1 MRKKKRDKI
10 SGLPEKEKPLGF
22 FSGIAVLAN
31 KTIYRRTSGASRG
44 RGTSYRYNADFC
56 KRLRCY
62 YFFLFLE

>member
-1 MRKKKRDKI
+1 MRKQKRDKI

-44 RGTSYRYNADFC
+44 RALPIGITQISAKGYGSIC
-56 KRLRCY
+56 
-62 YFFLFLE
+62 